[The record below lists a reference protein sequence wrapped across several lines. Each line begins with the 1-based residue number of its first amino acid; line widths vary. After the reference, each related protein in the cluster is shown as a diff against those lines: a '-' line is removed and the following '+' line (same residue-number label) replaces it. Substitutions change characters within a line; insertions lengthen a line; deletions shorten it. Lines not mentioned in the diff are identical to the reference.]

1 METYKQNCI
10 IGEKAGNKMDGKV
23 LIFKKRTSL
32 LKALVTV
39 VITVL
44 LTASMLPAQALAK
57 EPAPE
62 EWTGGFTYYIG
73 GDSPVSYAPYGYGVY
88 ITGLATESE
97 SLKSVTIPAQIDGI
111 DVVYAFL
118 LDNISSLDV
127 SKCVKLKYLWCSKD
141 EWGANKQLASLDLS
155 KNTALEFLD
164 CSGNQL
170 ASLDVSKNTALVD
183 LHCSDNQ
190 LTSLDI
196 SKNTALESL
205 SCINN
210 QLTSLDISKHTALG
224 WLRCENNY
232 IADTSKLD
240 AWLAKHPDGGQVQ
253 PQKPIKVTSIKTQS
267 TLTLVKGKT
276 ATLPATVSTQ
286 PSLPVGAKVTFKSS
300 KPKIATVNKT
310 TGKIKALKAG
320 KTTITVTSTDG
331 KKTAK
336 CVVTVVAKTTKIKTL
351 KAFKPVGLL
360 VGKTTQVKPKITPA
374 KATGIIYKDS
384 SSKKSVAT
392 IDKAGVITALKKGVT
407 TITVKAG
414 TKTQKFKVTVG
425 TVLPA
430 KITLSKKS
438 VSIKAK
444 ATTKLT
450 VKWSPTKVD
459 PKTVTWT
466 SSNKRVATVDKN
478 GKVKGVKKGKCTITA
493 TTWNGKTVKCSVT
506 VR

>member
-1 METYKQNCI
+1 MYIVRVVLGPPQEI
-10 IGEKAGNKMDGKV
+10 KV
-23 LIFKKRTSL
+23 
-32 LKALVTV
+32 
-39 VITVL
+39 
-44 LTASMLPAQALAK
+44 
-57 EPAPE
+57 
-62 EWTGGFTYYIG
+62 
-73 GDSPVSYAPYGYGVY
+73 
-88 ITGLATESE
+88 
-97 SLKSVTIPAQIDGI
+97 KSV
-111 DVVYAFL
+111 
-118 LDNISSLDV
+118 
-127 SKCVKLKYLWCSKD
+127 
-141 EWGANKQLASLDLS
+141 
-155 KNTALEFLD
+155 
-164 CSGNQL
+164 
-170 ASLDVSKNTALVD
+170 
-183 LHCSDNQ
+183 
-190 LTSLDI
+190 
-196 SKNTALESL
+196 
-205 SCINN
+205 
-210 QLTSLDISKHTALG
+210 
-224 WLRCENNY
+224 
-232 IADTSKLD
+232 
-240 AWLAKHPDGGQVQ
+240 
-253 PQKPIKVTSIKTQS
+253 KTQS

-276 ATLPATVSTQ
+276 ATLPVTIQ
-286 PSLPVGAKVTFKSS
+286 PSDATNKKVTFKSS

-320 KTTITVTSTDG
+320 KTTITVTSADG

-360 VGKTTQVKPKITPA
+360 VGKTIQVKPKITPA
-374 KATGIIYKDS
+374 KATGIIYKYS

-392 IDKAGVITALKKGVT
+392 IDKTGVITALKTGTT

-425 TVLPA
+425 TVLPK
-430 KITLSKKS
+430 KITLNKKS

-450 VKWSPTKVD
+450 IKWSPTKAD